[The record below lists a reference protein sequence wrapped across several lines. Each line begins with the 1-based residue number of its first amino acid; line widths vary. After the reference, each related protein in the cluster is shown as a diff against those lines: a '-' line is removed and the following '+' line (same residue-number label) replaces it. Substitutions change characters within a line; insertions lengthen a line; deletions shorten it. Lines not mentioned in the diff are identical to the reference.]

1 MRGWPVP
8 LPPAS
13 LEKQRVTEYK
23 IPGDDGA
30 SVRGQTLNV
39 REYRKE
45 YGKRLVMH
53 TPFLISVSC
62 IYTCR

>member
-30 SVRGQTLNV
+30 GVRGQTLNV

-45 YGKRLVMH
+45 YGKRLVIC
-53 TPFLISVSC
+53 TYSLSNIC
-62 IYTCR
+62 KLYLYL